1 MTPAVIIITILC
13 YVALLATVAA
23 VSARGADNRGFF
35 VGARRS
41 QWWMAM
47 VAMVGAAFSGVTYVS
62 VPGMVAT
69 SGWSYM
75 QMAMGFV
82 VGYFV
87 IAFLLVPLFYRMG
100 LVSIYGYLAQR
111 FGAHTHR
118 TGAWL
123 FFISKL
129 LGAAVRLYV
138 ICAALQPMLFEPL
151 GVPFAVNCLL
161 TVLLVWGYTFRGGVQ
176 SLIWTDMLKT
186 VTLVA
191 SIALAVWAVADG
203 LDLTASEAVAVV
215 RESDMSQ
222 LFFFDDARDG
232 RYFFKQFFAAIFL
245 VVAMTGL
252 DQDMMQR
259 TLSCR
264 DIRGAQKNMM
274 LASVLQAA
282 VIFALLVLGVLLYEF
297 AAQRGIALSGS
308 TDEMFPRVASAP
320 EMPLVVGI
328 LFVLG
333 LVASTYSAAGSS
345 MTALTTSFTIDVLHG
360 DERADERSL
369 ARLRKWV
376 HVAMAVAMAAVV
388 LAVHYLSNS
397 NVIDVVYTL
406 GSYSYGPILGL
417 FCFGIFTRRTLRE
430 RAVVAVVV
438 AAPALCLLLQR
449 NSERW
454 FGGYTLGY
462 EVMILNALLTFVGLW
477 AISRKPT
484 SNNRA

>member
-264 DIRGAQKNMM
+264 DMRGAQKNMM

-282 VIFALLVLGVLLYEF
+282 VIFALLVLGMLLYEF

-376 HVAMAVAMAAVV
+376 HVAMAVAMAVVV

>member
-13 YVALLATVAA
+13 YVALLTTVAA

-264 DIRGAQKNMM
+264 DMRGAQKNMM

-376 HVAMAVAMAAVV
+376 HVAMAVAMAVVV

-484 SNNRA
+484 SDNRA

>member
-264 DIRGAQKNMM
+264 DMRGAQKNMM

-345 MTALTTSFTIDVLHG
+345 ITALTTSFTIDLLHG

-376 HVAMAVAMAAVV
+376 HVAMAVAMAVVV

-484 SNNRA
+484 SDNHA

>member
-1 MTPAVIIITILC
+1 MTPAVIIITVLC
-13 YVALLATVAA
+13 YVALLTTVAA

-264 DIRGAQKNMM
+264 DMRGAQKNMM

-345 MTALTTSFTIDVLHG
+345 MTALTTSFTIDLLHG

-376 HVAMAVAMAAVV
+376 HVAMAVAMAVVV

-484 SNNRA
+484 SDNRA

>member
-13 YVALLATVAA
+13 YVALLTTVAA

-264 DIRGAQKNMM
+264 DMRGAQKNMM
-274 LASVLQAA
+274 LASVLQTA

-308 TDEMFPRVASAP
+308 TDEMFPRVASAQ

-345 MTALTTSFTIDVLHG
+345 MTALTTSFTIDLLHG

-376 HVAMAVAMAAVV
+376 HVAMAVAMAVVV

>member
-264 DIRGAQKNMM
+264 DMRGAQKNMM
-274 LASVLQAA
+274 LASVLQAV

-345 MTALTTSFTIDVLHG
+345 MTALTTSFTIDLLHG

-376 HVAMAVAMAAVV
+376 HVAMAVAMAVVV

-484 SNNRA
+484 SDNRA

>member
-264 DIRGAQKNMM
+264 DMRGAQKNMM

>member
-264 DIRGAQKNMM
+264 DMRGAQKNMM

-345 MTALTTSFTIDVLHG
+345 MTALTTSFTIDLLHG

-376 HVAMAVAMAAVV
+376 HVAMAVAMAVVV

-484 SNNRA
+484 SDNRA

>member
-222 LFFFDDARDG
+222 LFFFDNARDG

-264 DIRGAQKNMM
+264 DMRGAQKNMM

-376 HVAMAVAMAAVV
+376 HVAMAVAMAVVV

-484 SNNRA
+484 SDNRA

>member
-13 YVALLATVAA
+13 YVALLTTVAA

>member
-1 MTPAVIIITILC
+1 MTPAVIIITVLC

-264 DIRGAQKNMM
+264 DMRGAQKNMM
-274 LASVLQAA
+274 LASVLQAT

-320 EMPLVVGI
+320 EMPLVVGV

-345 MTALTTSFTIDVLHG
+345 MTALTTSFTIDLLHG

-484 SNNRA
+484 SDNRA

>member
-264 DIRGAQKNMM
+264 DMRGAQKNMM

-376 HVAMAVAMAAVV
+376 HVAMAAAMAVVV

-438 AAPALCLLLQR
+438 AAPALCLILQR

-484 SNNRA
+484 SDNRA

>member
-13 YVALLATVAA
+13 YVALLTTVAA
-23 VSARGADNRGFF
+23 ISARGADNRGFF

-264 DIRGAQKNMM
+264 DMRGAQKNMM

-345 MTALTTSFTIDVLHG
+345 MTALTTSFTIDLLHG

-376 HVAMAVAMAAVV
+376 HVAMAVAMAVVV

-484 SNNRA
+484 SDNRA

>member
-13 YVALLATVAA
+13 YVALLTTVAA

-264 DIRGAQKNMM
+264 DMRGAQKNMM

-345 MTALTTSFTIDVLHG
+345 MTALTTSFTIDLLHG

-376 HVAMAVAMAAVV
+376 HVAMAAAMAVVV

-484 SNNRA
+484 SDNRA

>member
-13 YVALLATVAA
+13 YVALLATVAT

-111 FGAHTHR
+111 FGSHTHR

-264 DIRGAQKNMM
+264 DMRGAQKNMM

-320 EMPLVVGI
+320 EMPLVVGV

-345 MTALTTSFTIDVLHG
+345 MTALTTSFTIDLLHG
-360 DERADERSL
+360 DKRADERSL

-484 SNNRA
+484 SDNRA

>member
-1 MTPAVIIITILC
+1 MTPAVIIITVLC

-138 ICAALQPMLFEPL
+138 ICAALQPMLFEQL

-264 DIRGAQKNMM
+264 DMRGAQKNMM

-308 TDEMFPRVASAP
+308 TDEMFPKVASAP

-345 MTALTTSFTIDVLHG
+345 MTALTTSFTIDLLHG

-376 HVAMAVAMAAVV
+376 HVAMAVAMAVVV

-484 SNNRA
+484 SDNRA

>member
-1 MTPAVIIITILC
+1 MTPAVIIITVLC

-264 DIRGAQKNMM
+264 DMRGAQKNMM

-376 HVAMAVAMAAVV
+376 HVAMAVAMAVVV

-484 SNNRA
+484 SDNRA

>member
-13 YVALLATVAA
+13 YIALLATVAA

-264 DIRGAQKNMM
+264 DMCGAQKNMM

-345 MTALTTSFTIDVLHG
+345 MTALTTSFTIDLLHG

-484 SNNRA
+484 SDNRA

>member
-13 YVALLATVAA
+13 YVALLTTVAA

-264 DIRGAQKNMM
+264 DMRGAQKNMM

-345 MTALTTSFTIDVLHG
+345 MTALTTSFTIDLLHG
-360 DERADERSL
+360 DEHADERSL

-376 HVAMAVAMAAVV
+376 HVAMAVAMAVVV

-477 AISRKPT
+477 TISRKPT
-484 SNNRA
+484 SDNRA

>member
-264 DIRGAQKNMM
+264 DMRGAQKNMM

-345 MTALTTSFTIDVLHG
+345 MTALTTSFTIDLLHG

-376 HVAMAVAMAAVV
+376 HVAMAVAMAVVV

>member
-111 FGAHTHR
+111 FGANTHR

-264 DIRGAQKNMM
+264 DMRGAQKNMM

-345 MTALTTSFTIDVLHG
+345 MTALTTSFTIDLLHG

-376 HVAMAVAMAAVV
+376 HVAMAVAMAVVV

-484 SNNRA
+484 SDNRA

>member
-13 YVALLATVAA
+13 YVALLTTVAA

-264 DIRGAQKNMM
+264 DMRGAQKNMM

-345 MTALTTSFTIDVLHG
+345 MTALTTSFTIDLLHG

-376 HVAMAVAMAAVV
+376 HVAMAVAMAVVV

-484 SNNRA
+484 SDNRA

>member
-1 MTPAVIIITILC
+1 M
-13 YVALLATVAA
+13 
-23 VSARGADNRGFF
+23 
-35 VGARRS
+35 
-41 QWWMAM
+41 
-47 VAMVGAAFSGVTYVS
+47 
-62 VPGMVAT
+62 
-69 SGWSYM
+69 
-75 QMAMGFV
+75 
-82 VGYFV
+82 
-87 IAFLLVPLFYRMG
+87 
-100 LVSIYGYLAQR
+100 
-111 FGAHTHR
+111 
-118 TGAWL
+118 
-123 FFISKL
+123 
-129 LGAAVRLYV
+129 
-138 ICAALQPMLFEPL
+138 
-151 GVPFAVNCLL
+151 
-161 TVLLVWGYTFRGGVQ
+161 
-176 SLIWTDMLKT
+176 
-186 VTLVA
+186 
-191 SIALAVWAVADG
+191 
-203 LDLTASEAVAVV
+203 
-215 RESDMSQ
+215 
-222 LFFFDDARDG
+222 
-232 RYFFKQFFAAIFL
+232 
-245 VVAMTGL
+245 
-252 DQDMMQR
+252 
-259 TLSCR
+259 
-264 DIRGAQKNMM
+264 
-274 LASVLQAA
+274 
-282 VIFALLVLGVLLYEF
+282 LGVLLYEF

-345 MTALTTSFTIDVLHG
+345 MTALTTSFTIDLLHG

-376 HVAMAVAMAAVV
+376 HVAMAVAMAVVV

-484 SNNRA
+484 SDNRA

>member
-13 YVALLATVAA
+13 YVALLTTVAA

-264 DIRGAQKNMM
+264 DMRGAQKNMM

-345 MTALTTSFTIDVLHG
+345 MTALTTSFTIDLLHG
-360 DERADERSL
+360 DKRADERSL

>member
-13 YVALLATVAA
+13 YVALLTTVAA

-264 DIRGAQKNMM
+264 DMRGAQKNMM

-282 VIFALLVLGVLLYEF
+282 VIFALLMLGVLLYEF

-308 TDEMFPRVASAP
+308 TDEMFPRVASAQ

-345 MTALTTSFTIDVLHG
+345 MTALTTSFTIDLLHG
-360 DERADERSL
+360 DKRADERSL

-376 HVAMAVAMAAVV
+376 HVAMAVAMAVVV

-484 SNNRA
+484 SDNRA

>member
-1 MTPAVIIITILC
+1 MTPAVIIITVLC

-111 FGAHTHR
+111 FGTHTHR

-264 DIRGAQKNMM
+264 DMRGAQKNMM

-376 HVAMAVAMAAVV
+376 HVAMAVAMAVVV

-484 SNNRA
+484 SDNRA

>member
-1 MTPAVIIITILC
+1 MTPAVIIITVLC
-13 YVALLATVAA
+13 YVALLTTVAA

-264 DIRGAQKNMM
+264 DMRGAQKNMM

-308 TDEMFPRVASAP
+308 TDEMFPKVASAP

-345 MTALTTSFTIDVLHG
+345 MTALTTSFTIDLLHG

-376 HVAMAVAMAAVV
+376 HVAMAVAMAVVV

-484 SNNRA
+484 SDNRA

>member
-13 YVALLATVAA
+13 YVALLTTVAA

-264 DIRGAQKNMM
+264 DMRGAQKNMM

-376 HVAMAVAMAAVV
+376 HVAMAVAMAVVV

>member
-1 MTPAVIIITILC
+1 
-13 YVALLATVAA
+13 
-23 VSARGADNRGFF
+23 
-35 VGARRS
+35 
-41 QWWMAM
+41 M

-111 FGAHTHR
+111 FGTHTHR

-264 DIRGAQKNMM
+264 DMRGAQKNMM
-274 LASVLQAA
+274 LASVLQTA

-308 TDEMFPRVASAP
+308 TDEMFPRVASAQ

-345 MTALTTSFTIDVLHG
+345 MTALTTSFTIDLLHG

>member
-13 YVALLATVAA
+13 YVALLTTVAA

-47 VAMVGAAFSGVTYVS
+47 VAMVGAAFSGVTYIS

-222 LFFFDDARDG
+222 LFFDDARDG

-264 DIRGAQKNMM
+264 DMRGAQKNMM
-274 LASVLQAA
+274 LASVLQAV

-376 HVAMAVAMAAVV
+376 HVAMAAAMAAVV

>member
-23 VSARGADNRGFF
+23 ISARGADNRGFF

-376 HVAMAVAMAAVV
+376 HVAMAVAMAVVV

>member
-1 MTPAVIIITILC
+1 MTPAVIIITVLC

-264 DIRGAQKNMM
+264 DMRGAQKNMM

-308 TDEMFPRVASAP
+308 TDEMCPRVASAP

-345 MTALTTSFTIDVLHG
+345 MTALTTSFTIDLLHG
-360 DERADERSL
+360 EERADERSL

-484 SNNRA
+484 SDNRA